1 MLVSPCLIVLGKS
14 ARSEEEVSVTSPVRR
29 IPSKERKT
37 YRSLSEL
44 SASRKMET
52 SVWMTPTVVLSWG
65 SSGCLG
71 GGSARRRVRFGG
83 LRQSERKDVRCV
95 DWLACRAEHEVF
107 SHAHPRKQGLGDALG
122 AEEILY
128 LRSDG

>member
-71 GGSARRRVRFGG
+71 GAAQEGASGSEGSDRAK
-83 LRQSERKDVRCV
+83 ERTY
-95 DWLACRAEHEVF
+95 
-107 SHAHPRKQGLGDALG
+107 DA
-122 AEEILY
+122 
-128 LRSDG
+128 